1 MILKFINLN
10 SKHKILSYPKIT
22 KIQATSK
29 HFLNYSIFT
38 TKYRPTNL
46 KHPFHYLN
54 NRKSFVTTAY
64 RECDKIKKNG

>member
-1 MILKFINLN
+1 MILKFEIYNSN
-10 SKHKILSYPKIT
+10 SKCKICSYPKIS

-54 NRKSFVTTAY
+54 KTKVFVS
-64 RECDKIKKNG
+64 IGI